1 MDTQPPRILTA
12 RERTAHPWRNGNGT
26 ASEIVVHPQ
35 GASADAFHWRISVA
49 TIETDS
55 DFSAYPGIRRYLMPL
70 SPRGL
75 TLEVDG
81 ELQEIPG
88 FSTFEFEGE
97 STVRATGVTAPSL
110 DLNLMVRR
118 DAVRGSLTTQNV
130 DGLLNVAAARA
141 ETVVIVLLGAAFG
154 LDYLDAMELQ
164 PDSNLN
170 LEGTGVVAIARVTAA

>member
-1 MDTQPPRILTA
+1 MDTHAPRILTA

-26 ASEIVVHPQ
+26 ASEIVVHPD
-35 GASADAFHWRISVA
+35 GATADAFDWRISVA

-55 DFSAYPGIRRYLMPL
+55 DFSPYPGIQRYLMPL

-75 TLEVDG
+75 TLDVDG

-88 FSTFEFEGE
+88 FSTFEFAGE
-97 STVRATGVTAPSL
+97 SNVRATGVTAPSL

-118 DAVRGSLTTQNV
+118 DTARGSLTTQNV
-130 DGLLNVAAARA
+130 DVRLNVAAAPT

-154 LDYLDAMELQ
+154 LDYLDAVELQ
-164 PDSNLN
+164 PNSNLN
-170 LEGTGVVAIARVTAA
+170 LAGTGVIAIARVTAA